1 MSIFD
6 HAPEFIDLDNRK
18 HRYKQTT
25 SKESLTEKLL
35 VQLPE
40 NLIKGKTVL
49 DLGSCLG
56 AAGHHALSYGASFYT
71 GVEIQ
76 DYYYKTS
83 KQLLKQRY
91 SDNAFEIIQQDIEQ
105 FLDIAISENKK
116 YDYVLAA
123 GVIYGFVDIVGIL
136 KKIAKVSRQF
146 IMIDTLNVHITTTD
160 EKSGIIIINEQG
172 MVKGKSPEKYEM
184 YFGTGSKIDLRALDM
199 VMATVGCQRDGDI
212 IYPKLFKET
221 IDAYNTPDPV
231 YFKDWLGVDFNGP
244 IRYMVRYQHTNANT
258 ETVQE
263 VIKKDNNL
271 VTSQWTFDTSVAER
285 FQHEAETNI
294 PSYHLVIDKCL
305 QFANKHLQKTDKV
318 IDVGSALGYTLNKFI
333 NAGFTNVMGV
343 DNSSAMIE
351 KSMHKSVVVCD
362 DKLPDNKYKL
372 VIMNWTLH
380 FVVDKETYLRNIYNS
395 LDDGYLILTEKCS
408 QSLILKDL
416 YYDFKRSKGVSEEY
430 IKQKEKNLI
439 GVMHSVPVD
448 WYLKT
453 LREIG
458 FKVDIIHGDLGF
470 ITFLCSTN
478 QN

>member
-6 HAPEFIDLDNRK
+6 NAPEFIDLDNRK

-40 NLIKGKTVL
+40 DLIKGKTVL

-76 DYYYKTS
+76 DYYAATS
-83 KQLLKQRY
+83 RELLSKHWG
-91 SDNAFEIIQQDIEQ
+91 NNLFEIVQQDIEQ

-136 KKIAKVSRQF
+136 KKISKVARHF
-146 IMIDTLNVHITTTD
+146 IMIDTLTVHVTTD
-160 EKSGIIIINEQG
+160 DDKSGIIIVNEQG
-172 MVKGKSPEKYEM
+172 MVKGKGSEKYEM
-184 YFGTGSKIDLRALDM
+184 YFGTGSKIDLKALDM
-199 VMATVGCQRDGDI
+199 VMSTLGCQRNEGI
-212 IYPKLFKET
+212 IYPKPFTET

-244 IRYMVRYQHTNANT
+244 IRYMVRYEHTHVNT

-271 VTSQWTFDTSVAER
+271 VSNQWTFDNTVAER

-305 QFANKHLQKTDKV
+305 QFAKKHLQKTDKV
-318 IDVGSALGYTLNKFI
+318 IDVGSALGYTMSKFI

-351 KSMHKSVVVCD
+351 KSMHKSLVVCS
-362 DKLPDNKYKL
+362 DKLPDYRYKL
-372 VIMNWTLH
+372 VMMNWTLH

-395 LDDGYLILTEKCS
+395 LDNGYLILTEKCS
-408 QSLILKDL
+408 QSLLLKDL

-430 IKQKEKNLI
+430 IWQKEKNLV

-478 QN
+478 